1 MGETTLGE
9 FEQLVLLAIL
19 QLGDEAYTV
28 PVIDVIEERTG
39 RQVGHASVYVAMR
52 RLEKKGLVTSRMS
65 EPTAERGGRSRRYF
79 SVEPHAL
86 ELLRTQRDALLAMW
100 DGLEPRAS

>member
-1 MGETTLGE
+1 MSETTLGA

-19 QLGDEAYTV
+19 RLGDEAYTV
-28 PVIDVIEERTG
+28 PVIDEIEARTG
-39 RQVGHASVYVAMR
+39 RQVAHASVYVAMR

-79 SVEPHAL
+79 RVEPRAL
-86 ELLRTQRDALLAMW
+86 VLLRDHHDALLAMW
-100 DGLEPRAS
+100 EGLETRVP